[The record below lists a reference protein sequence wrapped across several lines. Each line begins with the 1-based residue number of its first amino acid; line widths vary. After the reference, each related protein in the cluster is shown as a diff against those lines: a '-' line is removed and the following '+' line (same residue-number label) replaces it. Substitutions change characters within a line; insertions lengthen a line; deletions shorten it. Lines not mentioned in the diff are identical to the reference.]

1 MKSSRGFIG
10 EGVHRRKVQKTGGS
24 TYFVTLPK
32 GWAESVG
39 IRPGVEVTLMPTDA
53 GTLLLVPES
62 VARVNRCTIE
72 LEDWDF
78 DRFQREIISRYIV
91 GYDIIEIRRDRIRPE
106 QRRMMREIAQGLVGL
121 EIFDE
126 TQEAV
131 LLQAMVNVRDFP
143 VERTLARI
151 FDITHA
157 MLTDAVTAFCKHD
170 EELARDVLERDG
182 DIDRLVLL
190 VARQFSLLLRD
201 LLLEE
206 DVGLSRLEFLHYHTV
221 ADQLERVA
229 DHAGKISEATLAL
242 SGPVQKGVA
251 KEIEQR
257 ARDAVS
263 VLGLAVQAFENRK
276 MDLANEVLHEKE
288 RAERLFQVTRRTAA
302 EKDPEAAPSISIVI
316 DSLLRIR
323 EYAFNIAESALD
335 APTTGSLQVATD

>member
-1 MKSSRGFIG
+1 M
-10 EGVHRRKVQKTGGS
+10 HRRKVQKTGGS

-32 GWAESVG
+32 AWAESVG
-39 IRPGVEVTLMPTDA
+39 IEPGVEVSLIPNDA
-53 GTLLLVPES
+53 GTLLVVPES
-62 VARVNRCTIE
+62 ISRENRCTIE

-78 DRFQREIISRYIV
+78 DRFQREVISRYIV

-106 QRRMMREIAQGLVGL
+106 QRRMMREIAQGLAGL

-131 LLQAMVNVRDFP
+131 MLQAMVNVRDFP
-143 VERTLARI
+143 VERTLSRV
-151 FDITHA
+151 FDITNA
-157 MLTDAVTAFCKHD
+157 MLHDAVSAFCTHD
-170 EELARDVLERDG
+170 EDLARDVLERDG

-206 DVGLSRLEFLHYHTV
+206 DVGLSRLDFLHYHTV

-229 DHAGKISEATLAL
+229 DHASKISQATLAL
-242 SGPVQKGVA
+242 RHTVQKVVA

-257 ARDAVS
+257 ARDAIS
-263 VLGLAVQAFENRK
+263 LLGRAVAAFESR
-276 MDLANEVLHEKE
+276 DLDMANEILQEKGH
-288 RAERLFQVTRRTAA
+288 ADQLFQVARKTAS
-302 EKDPEAAPSISIVI
+302 EKQPEAAPSISIVI

-335 APTTGSLQVATD
+335 APATERIRQSPAK

>member
-1 MKSSRGFIG
+1 VFQ
-10 EGVHRRKVQKTGGS
+10 RKIQKTGGS

-32 GWAESVG
+32 GWADGVG
-39 IRPGVEVTLMPTDA
+39 IKPGALVTLMPSESGA
-53 GTLLLVPES
+53 LLLVPES
-62 VARVNRCTIE
+62 LSQVNRCTIE

-131 LLQAMVNVRDFP
+131 MLQAMVNVRDFP
-143 VERTLARI
+143 VERTLSRI

-157 MLTDAVTAFCKHD
+157 MLNDAVSAFCRHD
-170 EELARDVLERDG
+170 GELARDVLERDG

-206 DVGLSRLEFLHYHTV
+206 DVGLSRLDFLHYHTV
-221 ADQLERVA
+221 SDQLERVA
-229 DHAGKISEATLAL
+229 DHASKISQATLAL
-242 SGPVQKGVA
+242 GSAVQKTVA

-257 ARDAVS
+257 ARDAML
-263 VLGLAVQAFENRK
+263 VLGRAVQAFESGNLE
-276 MDLANEVLHEKE
+276 LANQVLHEKG
-288 RAERLFQVTRRTAA
+288 RADELFQVTRKTAS
-302 EKDPEAAPSISIVI
+302 EKQPEAAPSVSIVI

-323 EYAFNIAESALD
+323 EYAFNIAETALD
-335 APTTGSLQVATD
+335 APTTGAIHVGPE

>member
-1 MKSSRGFIG
+1 M
-10 EGVHRRKVQKTGGS
+10 HRRKVQKTGGS

-32 GWAESVG
+32 EWADGVG
-39 IRPGVEVTLMPTDA
+39 IKPGAYVTLMPNDS

-62 VARVNRCTIE
+62 LSQVNRCTIE
-72 LEDWDF
+72 LQDWDF

-143 VERTLARI
+143 VQRTLSRI

-157 MLTDAVTAFCKHD
+157 MLSDAVSAFGAHD
-170 EELARDVLERDG
+170 EDLARDVLERDG

-206 DVGLSRLEFLHYHTV
+206 DVGLSRLEFQHFHNV

-242 SGPVQKGVA
+242 SSAVQKDVA
-251 KEIEQR
+251 EEIEHR
-257 ARDAVS
+257 ARDSIS
-263 VLGLAVQAFENRK
+263 VLGRAVQAFESRNL
-276 MDLANEVLHEKE
+276 DLANQVLQDKE
-288 RAERLFQVTRRTAA
+288 HAEQLFQVTRRTAA
-302 EKDPEAAPSISIVI
+302 EKQPDAAPSISIVV

-323 EYAFNIAESALD
+323 EYAFNIAETALD
-335 APTTGSLQVATD
+335 APSSGAVQGT

>member
-1 MKSSRGFIG
+1 M
-10 EGVHRRKVQKTGGS
+10 HRRKVQKTGGS

-32 GWAESVG
+32 QWAESVG
-39 IRPGVEVTLMPTDA
+39 IKPGVEVTLMPNDA

-62 VARVNRCTIE
+62 ISRENRCTIE

-131 LLQAMVNVRDFP
+131 MLQAMVNVRDFP
-143 VERTLARI
+143 VERTLSRI

-157 MLTDAVTAFCKHD
+157 MMNDAVAAFCKHD

-206 DVGLSRLEFLHYHTV
+206 DVGLSRLDFLHYHTV

-229 DHAGKISEATLAL
+229 DHAGKISQATLAL
-242 SGPVQKGVA
+242 GSAVQKAVA

-257 ARDAVS
+257 ARDALS
-263 VLGLAVQAFENRK
+263 VLGRAVQAFENRNLD
-276 MDLANEVLHEKE
+276 MANQVLHEKGDADE
-288 RAERLFQVTRRTAA
+288 LFQVTRKTAS
-302 EKDPEAAPSISIVI
+302 EKQPEAAPSISIVI

-335 APTTGSLQVATD
+335 APTTSAIQIKGK

>member
-1 MKSSRGFIG
+1 M
-10 EGVHRRKVQKTGGS
+10 HRRKVQKTGGS

-32 GWAESVG
+32 AWAESVG
-39 IRPGVEVTLMPTDA
+39 IRPGVEVTLMPNDA

-62 VARVNRCTIE
+62 ISRENRCVIE
-72 LEDWDF
+72 LQDWDF

-131 LLQAMVNVRDFP
+131 MLQAMVNVRDFP
-143 VERTLARI
+143 VQRTLSRI
-151 FDITHA
+151 FDITNA
-157 MLTDAVTAFCKHD
+157 MLRDAVAAFCKHD
-170 EELARDVLERDG
+170 EDLARDVLERDG

-206 DVGLSRLEFLHYHTV
+206 DVGLSRLDFLHYQAV
-221 ADQLERVA
+221 SKQLERVA
-229 DHAGKISEATLAL
+229 DHAGKISQATLAL
-242 SGPVQKGVA
+242 DGAVQKAVA
-251 KEIEQR
+251 KEIDQR
-257 ARDAVS
+257 AQDASS
-263 VLGLAVQAFENRK
+263 VLGQAVESFETRNL
-276 MDLANEVLHEKE
+276 DLANEVLQEKE
-288 RAERLFQVTRRTAA
+288 HEEQLFRVTRKTAS
-302 EKDPEAAPSISIVI
+302 EKQPEAAPSISIVI

-335 APTTGSLQVATD
+335 APTAGSLRSPG

>member
-1 MKSSRGFIG
+1 M
-10 EGVHRRKVQKTGGS
+10 HRRKVQKTGGS

-32 GWAESVG
+32 QWAEEIG
-39 IRPGVEVTLMPTDA
+39 IVPGSIVTLMPNDS
-53 GTLLLVPES
+53 GTLLLVPDS
-62 VARVNRCTIE
+62 LSRVNRCTIE
-72 LEDWDF
+72 LQDWDS

-106 QRRMMREIAQGLVGL
+106 QRRLMREIAQGLVGL

-131 LLQAMVNVRDFP
+131 VLQAMVNVRDFP
-143 VERTLARI
+143 VERTLSRI

-157 MLTDAVTAFCKHD
+157 MLADAVTAFCGHD
-170 EELARDVLERDG
+170 KELARDVLERDG

-190 VARQFSLLLRD
+190 VARQFNLLLRD

-206 DVGLSRLEFLHYHTV
+206 DVGLSRLEFQHYHTV

-229 DHAGKISEATLAL
+229 DHAGKISDATLAL
-242 SGPVQKGVA
+242 GGKVLDDVA
-251 KEIEQR
+251 GDIDQR

-263 VLGLAVQAFENRK
+263 VLGRAVQAFENRD
-276 MDLANEVLHEKE
+276 MDLANEILGEKE
-288 RAERLFQVTRRTAA
+288 SAEQLFQITRRTAT
-302 EKDPEAAPSISIVI
+302 EKQPDAAPSISIVI

-323 EYAFNIAESALD
+323 EYAFNIAEIALD
-335 APTTGSLQVATD
+335 APSSSNVQGA

>member
-1 MKSSRGFIG
+1 MI
-10 EGVHRRKVQKTGGS
+10 ERKVQKTGGS

-32 GWAESVG
+32 DWATKF
-39 IRPGVEVTLMPTDA
+39 GVSRGSTITLLPNDS
-53 GTLLLVPES
+53 GSLLLVPDSLER
-62 VARVNRCTIE
+62 ANRCVVE
-72 LEDWDF
+72 LQDWDF

-126 TQEAV
+126 TQKAV

-143 VERTLARI
+143 VQRTLVRV
-151 FDITHA
+151 FDITQV
-157 MLTDAVTAFCKHD
+157 MLEDAVRAFCGHD
-170 EELARDVLERDG
+170 LELARDVLERDG

-229 DHAGKISEATLAL
+229 DHAGKISDATLAL
-242 SGPVQKGVA
+242 TGPVVLDIAG
-251 KEIEQR
+251 EIEQR
-257 ARDAVS
+257 AKDAVA
-263 VLGLAVQAFENRK
+263 VLGRAVQAFENRNT
-276 MDLANEVLHEKE
+276 DLANEVLQEKE
-288 RAERLFQVTRRTAA
+288 HSEQLFQVTRRTAA
-302 EKDPEAAPSISIVI
+302 EKQPDAAPSISIVI
-316 DSLLRIR
+316 R
-323 EYAFNIAESALD
+323 
-335 APTTGSLQVATD
+335 

>member
-1 MKSSRGFIG
+1 MYD
-10 EGVHRRKVQKTGGS
+10 RKVQKTGGS

-32 GWAESVG
+32 AWAESVG
-39 IRPGVEVTLMPTDA
+39 IKPGAIVSLMPNDSGA
-53 GTLLLVPES
+53 LLLVPDS
-62 VARVNRCTIE
+62 LSRVNRCVIK
-72 LEDWDF
+72 LEDWEF

-143 VERTLARI
+143 VERTLSRI

-157 MLTDAVTAFCKHD
+157 MLTDAVAAFCTHD

-206 DVGLSRLEFLHYHTV
+206 DVGLSRIEFLHYHTV

-229 DHAGKISEATLAL
+229 DHAGKISQATLAL
-242 SGPVQKGVA
+242 NEPVQSAAA

-257 ARDAVS
+257 ARDAIS
-263 VLGLAVQAFENRK
+263 VLGQAVQAFENRK
-276 MDLANEVLHEKE
+276 MDLANRVLQEKE
-288 RAERLFQVTRRTAA
+288 HAEQLFRVTRKTAS
-302 EKDPEAAPSISIVI
+302 EKQPEAAPSISIVI

-335 APTTGSLQVATD
+335 APTTGNLQTNRG

>member
-1 MKSSRGFIG
+1 MFQ
-10 EGVHRRKVQKTGGS
+10 RKVQKTGGS

-32 GWAESVG
+32 EWATRVG
-39 IRPGVEVTLMPTDA
+39 VAQGSTVTLMPNDS
-53 GTLLLVPES
+53 GSLLLVPES
-62 VARVNRCTIE
+62 LTRENRCVVE
-72 LEDWDF
+72 LQDWDF

-143 VERTLARI
+143 VERTLTRI

-157 MLTDAVTAFCKHD
+157 MLTDAVSAFCTH
-170 EELARDVLERDG
+170 EAELARDVLERDG

-206 DVGLSRLEFLHYHTV
+206 DVSLSRLGFLHYHTV

-229 DHAGKISEATLAL
+229 DHAGKISDATLAL
-242 SGPVQKGVA
+242 GGPVLDDVA
-251 KEIEQR
+251 NEIEQR
-257 ARDAVS
+257 ARDAIS
-263 VLGLAVQAFENRK
+263 VLGRAVKAFESRDT
-276 MDLANEVLHEKE
+276 DLANQVLQEKE
-288 RAERLFQVTRRTAA
+288 HAEQLFQVTRRTAA
-302 EKDPEAAPSISIVI
+302 EKQPDAAPSISIVI

-335 APTTGSLQVATD
+335 APTSEGAQAS

>member
-1 MKSSRGFIG
+1 MF
-10 EGVHRRKVQKTGGS
+10 ERKVQKTGGS

-32 GWAESVG
+32 EWATRVG
-39 IRPGVEVTLMPTDA
+39 VTQGATVTLLPNDS
-53 GTLLLVPES
+53 GSLLLVPETL
-62 VARVNRCTIE
+62 AQQNRCIID
-72 LEDWDF
+72 LHDWDF

-91 GYDIIEIRRDRIRPE
+91 GYDIIEIHRDRIRPE

-157 MLTDAVTAFCKHD
+157 MLTDAVSAFCGHD
-170 EELARDVLERDG
+170 MDLARDVLERDG

-206 DVGLSRLEFLHYHTV
+206 DVGLSRLEFLHCHTV

-229 DHAGKISEATLAL
+229 DHAGKVSDATLAL
-242 SGPVQKGVA
+242 SEPVLADVA
-251 KEIEQR
+251 GEIEQR
-257 ARDAVS
+257 ARDAIS
-263 VLGLAVQAFENRK
+263 VLGRAVQSFENRNT
-276 MDLANEVLHEKE
+276 DLANQVLQEKE
-288 RAERLFQVTRRTAA
+288 HAEQLFQVTRKTAA
-302 EKDPEAAPSISIVI
+302 EKQPEASPSISIVI
-316 DSLLRIR
+316 DSLLRVR

-335 APTTGSLQVATD
+335 AQTSHGVQAS

>member
-1 MKSSRGFIG
+1 MY
-10 EGVHRRKVQKTGGS
+10 ERKVQKTGGS

-32 GWAESVG
+32 EWATEIGISQGSV
-39 IRPGVEVTLMPTDA
+39 VTLMPNDS
-53 GTLLLVPES
+53 GSLLLVPES
-62 VARVNRCTIE
+62 LSRVNRCTIE
-72 LEDWDF
+72 LQDWDF

-143 VERTLARI
+143 VERTLTRI

-157 MLTDAVTAFCKHD
+157 MLNDAVSAFCQHD
-170 EELARDVLERDG
+170 EELARDVMERDS

-206 DVGLSRLEFLHYHTV
+206 DVGLSRLAFLHYHTV

-242 SGPVQKGVA
+242 ANPVLADVA
-251 KEIEQR
+251 TEIEQR

-263 VLGLAVQAFENRK
+263 VLGRAVQAFESANT
-276 MDLANEVLHEKE
+276 DLANEVLQEKE
-288 RAERLFQVTRRTAA
+288 HAERLFQVTRRTAA
-302 EKDPEAAPSISIVI
+302 EKQPDAAPSISIVI
-316 DSLLRIR
+316 DSLLRVR

-335 APTTGSLQVATD
+335 APSSVNVRAP

>member
-1 MKSSRGFIG
+1 MI
-10 EGVHRRKVQKTGGS
+10 ERKVQKTGGS

-32 GWAESVG
+32 DWATKF
-39 IRPGVEVTLMPTDA
+39 GVSRGSTITLLPNDS
-53 GTLLLVPES
+53 GSLLLVPDSLER
-62 VARVNRCTIE
+62 ANRCVVE
-72 LEDWDF
+72 LQDWDF

-143 VERTLARI
+143 VQRTLVRV
-151 FDITHA
+151 FDITQV
-157 MLTDAVTAFCKHD
+157 MLEDAVRAFCGHD
-170 EELARDVLERDG
+170 LELARDVLERDG

-229 DHAGKISEATLAL
+229 DHAGKISDATLAL
-242 SGPVQKGVA
+242 TGPVVLDIAG
-251 KEIEQR
+251 EIEQR
-257 ARDAVS
+257 AKDAVA
-263 VLGLAVQAFENRK
+263 VLGRAVQAFENRNT
-276 MDLANEVLHEKE
+276 DLANEVLQEKE
-288 RAERLFQVTRRTAA
+288 HSEQLFQVTRRTAA
-302 EKDPEAAPSISIVI
+302 EKQPDAAPSISIVI

-323 EYAFNIAESALD
+323 EYAFNIAENALD
-335 APTTGSLQVATD
+335 APTSGDV

>member
-1 MKSSRGFIG
+1 MFQ
-10 EGVHRRKVQKTGGS
+10 RKVQKTGGS

-32 GWAESVG
+32 EWAESVG
-39 IRPGVEVTLMPTDA
+39 IKPGSLVTLTPSES

-62 VARVNRCTIE
+62 LSLVNRCTID

-91 GYDIIEIRRDRIRPE
+91 GYDVIEIRRRRIRPE

-126 TQEAV
+126 THETV
-131 LLQAMVNVRDFP
+131 ILQAMVNVRDFS
-143 VERTLARI
+143 VERTLARV
-151 FDITHA
+151 FDITNA
-157 MLTDAVTAFCKHD
+157 MANDAVAAFCAH
-170 EELARDVLERDG
+170 EVELARDVLERDG

-206 DVGLSRLEFLHYHTV
+206 DVGHSKLGFLHYYTV
-221 ADQLERVA
+221 SSQLERVA
-229 DHAGKISEATLAL
+229 DHASKISEATLAL
-242 SGPVQKGVA
+242 PTAVQKPVA

-257 ARDAVS
+257 ARDALA
-263 VLGLAVQAFENRK
+263 VLGRAVQAFENRAL
-276 MDLANEVLHEKE
+276 DLANQVLQEKKE
-288 RAERLFQVTRRTAA
+288 TEQLFQVTRRTAA
-302 EKDPEAAPSISIVI
+302 EKQPVAAPSISIVI

-335 APTTGSLQVATD
+335 APTTRAIHVGGE

>member
-1 MKSSRGFIG
+1 MFD
-10 EGVHRRKVQKTGGS
+10 RKVQKTGGS

-32 GWAESVG
+32 EWATHVG
-39 IRPGVEVTLMPTDA
+39 VAQGSTVTLLPNDS
-53 GTLLLVPES
+53 GSLLLVPATLAQE
-62 VARVNRCTIE
+62 NRCVIE
-72 LEDWDF
+72 LQDWDF

-91 GYDIIEIRRDRIRPE
+91 GYDIVEIRRDRIRPE

-157 MLTDAVTAFCKHD
+157 MLTDAVSAFCGHD
-170 EELARDVLERDG
+170 MDLARDVLERDG

-229 DHAGKISEATLAL
+229 DHAGKVSDATLAL
-242 SGPVQKGVA
+242 SEPVLEDVA

-257 ARDAVS
+257 ARDAIS
-263 VLGLAVQAFENRK
+263 VLGRAVQAFENRNT
-276 MDLANEVLHEKE
+276 DLANQVLQEKE
-288 RAERLFQVTRRTAA
+288 HAEQLFQVTRRTAA
-302 EKDPEAAPSISIVI
+302 EKQPDAAPSISIVI

-335 APTTGSLQVATD
+335 APTSQDVQAS

>member
-1 MKSSRGFIG
+1 MY
-10 EGVHRRKVQKTGGS
+10 RRKVQKTGGS

-32 GWAESVG
+32 GWAEGVG
-39 IRPGVEVTLMPTDA
+39 IEPGVEVTLMPNAA
-53 GTLLLVPES
+53 GTLLLVPEGIS
-62 VARVNRCTIE
+62 RGNRCVIE

-131 LLQAMVNVRDFP
+131 MLQAMVNVRDFA

-157 MLTDAVTAFCKHD
+157 MLNDAVSAFCKHD

-206 DVGLSRLEFLHYHTV
+206 DVGLSRLDFAHYRAV
-221 ADQLERVA
+221 SKQLERVA
-229 DHAGKISEATLAL
+229 DHAGKISQATLAL
-242 SGPVQKGVA
+242 GSAVQKAVA
-251 KEIEQR
+251 KEIAQR
-257 ARDAVS
+257 ARDSLS
-263 VLGLAVQAFENRK
+263 VLTRAVQAFEKRDL
-276 MDLANEVLHEKE
+276 DLANEVLQEKE
-288 RAERLFQVTRRTAA
+288 HAEQLFRVTRKTAS
-302 EKDPEAAPSISIVI
+302 EKQPEAAPSISIVI

-335 APTTGSLQVATD
+335 APTSGSVPRTGQ

>member
-1 MKSSRGFIG
+1 M
-10 EGVHRRKVQKTGGS
+10 HQRKVQKTGGS

-32 GWAESVG
+32 QWAEEIG
-39 IRPGVEVTLMPTDA
+39 ISPGSIVTLMPNDS
-53 GTLLLVPES
+53 GTLLLVPDTLS
-62 VARVNRCTIE
+62 RVNRCTIE
-72 LEDWDF
+72 LEDWDA

-131 LLQAMVNVRDFP
+131 ILQAMVNVRDFP
-143 VERTLARI
+143 VQRTLSRV

-157 MLTDAVTAFCKHD
+157 MLTDAVTAFCAHD
-170 EELARDVLERDG
+170 QELARDVLERDG

-190 VARQFSLLLRD
+190 VARQFNLLLRD

-206 DVGLSRLEFLHYHTV
+206 DVGLSRLAFQHYHTV

-229 DHAGKISEATLAL
+229 DHASKISDATVAL
-242 SGPVQKGVA
+242 TAKVVDDVA
-251 KEIEQR
+251 ADIEQR
-257 ARDAVS
+257 ARDAMS
-263 VLGLAVQAFENRK
+263 VLGRAVQAFENRN
-276 MDLANEVLHEKE
+276 MDLANEVLGEKE
-288 RAERLFQVTRRTAA
+288 NAERLFQVTRKTAT
-302 EKDPEAAPSISIVI
+302 EKQPDAAPSISIVV

-323 EYAFNIAESALD
+323 EYAFNIAEIALD
-335 APTTGSLQVATD
+335 APSSSSV

>member
-1 MKSSRGFIG
+1 MFQ
-10 EGVHRRKVQKTGGS
+10 RRVQKTGGS

-32 GWAESVG
+32 EWATSVG
-39 IRPGVEVTLMPTDA
+39 IQPGVTVTLLPNDS
-53 GTLLLVPES
+53 GSLLLVPES
-62 VARVNRCTIE
+62 LARANRCTID
-72 LEDWDF
+72 LEDWDL

-91 GYDIIEIRRDRIRPE
+91 GYDFIEIRRDRIRPE
-106 QRRMMREIAQGLVGL
+106 QRRMIREIAQGLVGL

-143 VERTLARI
+143 VGRTLSRI

-157 MLTDAVTAFCKHD
+157 MLTDAVASFCAHD
-170 EELARDVLERDG
+170 EELARDVVERDG

-242 SGPVQKGVA
+242 TEGILSDIADEVR
-251 KEIEQR
+251 QR
-257 ARDAVS
+257 ALDAVS
-263 VLGLAVQAFENRK
+263 VLGRAVQAFENRNT
-276 MDLANEVLHEKE
+276 DLANGVLQEKE
-288 RAERLFQVTRRTAA
+288 HSEQLFRVTRRTASQRQ
-302 EKDPEAAPSISIVI
+302 PEAAPAISIVI

-335 APTTGSLQVATD
+335 VPSSHASQSA

>member
-1 MKSSRGFIG
+1 M
-10 EGVHRRKVQKTGGS
+10 HQRKVQKTGGS

-32 GWAESVG
+32 QWAEEIG
-39 IRPGVEVTLMPTDA
+39 ISPGSIVTLMPNDS
-53 GTLLLVPES
+53 GTLLLVPDTL
-62 VARVNRCTIE
+62 ARVNRCTIE
-72 LEDWDF
+72 LEDWDA

-131 LLQAMVNVRDFP
+131 ILQAMVNVRDFP
-143 VERTLARI
+143 VQRTLSRV

-157 MLTDAVTAFCKHD
+157 MLTDAVTAFCAHD
-170 EELARDVLERDG
+170 QELARDVLERDG

-190 VARQFSLLLRD
+190 VARQFNLLLRD

-206 DVGLSRLEFLHYHTV
+206 DVGLSRLEFQHYHTV

-229 DHAGKISEATLAL
+229 DHASKISDATVAL
-242 SGPVQKGVA
+242 TAKVVGDVA
-251 KEIEQR
+251 TDIEQR
-257 ARDAVS
+257 ARDAMS
-263 VLGLAVQAFENRK
+263 VLGRAVQAFENRN
-276 MDLANEVLHEKE
+276 MDLANQVLGEKE
-288 RAERLFQVTRRTAA
+288 NAERLFQVTRKTAT
-302 EKDPEAAPSISIVI
+302 EKQPDAAPSISIVV

-323 EYAFNIAESALD
+323 EYAFNIAEIALD
-335 APTTGSLQVATD
+335 APSSSNL

>member
-1 MKSSRGFIG
+1 MF
-10 EGVHRRKVQKTGGS
+10 ERKVQKTGGS

-32 GWAESVG
+32 EWATKVG
-39 IRPGVEVTLMPTDA
+39 VSQGSIVTLLPNDS
-53 GTLLLVPES
+53 GSLLLVPETLAS
-62 VARVNRCTIE
+62 ENRCVIK

-143 VERTLARI
+143 VQRTLARI

-157 MLTDAVTAFCKHD
+157 MLSDAVSAFCTHD

-206 DVGLSRLEFLHYHTV
+206 DVGLSRLEFLLYHTV

-229 DHAGKISEATLAL
+229 DHAGKISDATLAL
-242 SGPVQKGVA
+242 PDPVLADVA
-251 KEIEQR
+251 QEIEQR
-257 ARDAVS
+257 ARDAIS
-263 VLGLAVQAFENRK
+263 VIERAVQAFDGRNT
-276 MDLANEVLHEKE
+276 DLANQVLQEKE
-288 RAERLFQVTRRTAA
+288 HEEQLFQVTRRTAA
-302 EKDPEAAPSISIVI
+302 EKQPDAAPSISIVI
-316 DSLLRIR
+316 DSLLRVR

-335 APTTGSLQVATD
+335 APTSGDVQVP